1 MFSQLSSNEGVIDLY
16 SKRHQSLLDHQ
27 TYTST
32 FLHYV
37 GCGINPNKYYTFL
50 SIMMLTHVDDDDAVY
65 LYKIV

>member
-32 FLHYV
+32 VLHYV
-37 GCGINPNKYYTFL
+37 GCGINQNKYYTFL
-50 SIMMLTHVDDDDAVY
+50 SIMMHTHVDDDDAVY